1 MHAGM
6 LYSGV
11 AVIHGVTVGGL
22 SYAHRPLV
30 QSSARSRNRA
40 YTCECAAA
48 ANVFPFVKDMA
59 PFIANKLLRD
69 VVGDEA
75 SMTVMLSCWSQS
87 PYIF

>member
-6 LYSGV
+6 LYFFVS
-11 AVIHGVTVGGL
+11 VILGVTVGAL

-30 QSSARSRNRA
+30 QFSARSRNRA

-48 ANVFPFVKDMA
+48 SNVFPFLKDMA
-59 PFIANKLLRD
+59 PVIANKLLRD
-69 VVGDEA
+69 VAQDEA

-87 PYIF
+87 SYIF